1 MRRARLLLLAAV
13 PALVT
18 ASVYL
23 LTPEDSGA
31 DGAGPDLS
39 SAYRSQ
45 TAEDARSAQGAKSWA
60 ERPAG
65 ARSAEDDLVVTALPP
80 GLAAPGKKELAQ
92 QLVASAENSTL
103 DWRSAYAYI
112 EDIGDGQGYTAG
124 IIGFCTGTNDLLT
137 LVEDY
142 TKAHPG
148 NGLARY
154 LPALRAVDGTDSHE
168 GLDPGFPAAWKAE
181 AEVPAF
187 QKAQDSARDRVYFDP
202 AVRLAKLDGLGSLGQ
217 FAYYDAMVFHGP
229 GTDATGFYGIRERA
243 LRQADSPTEG
253 GSEKDYLDTF
263 LDIRADAMR
272 TRDADID
279 TTRVDTAQR
288 RFLDEGNL
296 ELRTPLTWQVYGE
309 TFEVP

>member
-1 MRRARLLLLAAV
+1 VKRARLLLLAAV
-13 PALVT
+13 PVLVT
-18 ASVYL
+18 TSVYL
-23 LTPEDSGA
+23 FASEDSGA
-31 DGAGPDLS
+31 GGAGPDLS

-45 TAEDARSAQGAKSWA
+45 AAEDAKGAEGAKAWA
-60 ERPAG
+60 ERSEG
-65 ARSAEDDLVVTALPP
+65 ARSAEDDAVIAGSPP
-80 GLAAPGKKELAQ
+80 GLAAPAKKELAQ

-142 TKAHPG
+142 TKAHPD

-168 GLDPGFPAAWKAE
+168 GLDPGFTAAWKAE

-187 QKAQDSARDRVYFDP
+187 QQAQDTARDRVYFDP
-202 AVRLAKLDGLGSLGQ
+202 AVRLAKLDGLGPLGQ
-217 FAYYDAMVFHGP
+217 FVYYDAMVFHGP
-229 GTDATGFYGIRERA
+229 GTHPTGFYGLRERA
-243 LRQADSPTEG
+243 LQKSAGPTGG
-253 GSEKDYLDTF
+253 GSEKAYLDTF
-263 LDIRADAMR
+263 LDIREDAMR

-279 TTRVDTAQR
+279 TSRVGTAQR

-296 ELRTPLTWQVYGE
+296 ALRTPLTWQVYGE
-309 TFEVP
+309 TFKVP